1 MNLIYKYSPFRTE
14 QHFFSQFDRIEGNSG
29 TLVVVF
35 NMKLLDD
42 GHTEL
47 DISSDKFD
55 ILLANPES
63 DYDSDDGSVSV
74 VSVCRS
80 VCLWEEGQEW
90 VSVCCACLPQ
100 CLSGKRG
107 KSRS

>member
-35 NMKLLDD
+35 NLKLLDD

-47 DISSDKFD
+47 DINADKFD

-63 DYDSDDGSVSV
+63 DYDSDDGSVTV
-74 VSVCRS
+74 GSVCPF
-80 VCLWEEGQEW
+80 VCGKRGAR
-90 VSVCCACLPQ
+90 VGQ
-100 CLSGKRG
+100 CLSAPFSLSGEWVNDCLM
-107 KSRS
+107 